1 MDIIEFNEYLENNN
15 GKIIKQELNNVKIQF
30 PAGIME
36 FKYIND
42 NWEVIL
48 PYNISNLRKIDIE
61 FMQKAIYYLEEIQCK
76 EKKHEKHN
84 A

>member
-15 GKIIKQELNNVKIQF
+15 GKIIKQELNDVKIQF

-36 FKYIND
+36 FKYINN

-48 PYNISNLRKIDIE
+48 PYNIINLRKIDIE
-61 FMQKAIYYLEEIQCK
+61 FMQKAIYYLEEIQGK
-76 EKKHEKHN
+76 VN
-84 A
+84 L